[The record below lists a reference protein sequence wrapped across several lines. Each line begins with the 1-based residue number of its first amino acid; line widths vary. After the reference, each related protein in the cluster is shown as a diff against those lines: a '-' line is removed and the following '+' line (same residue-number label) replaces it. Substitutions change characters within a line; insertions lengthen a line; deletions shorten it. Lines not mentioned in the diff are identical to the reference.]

1 MPSISDED
9 IGLEFEKLNE
19 PAPTKVVI
27 IYVFLSYFD
36 HRRGCHGRDCMVV
49 GCSTTCAYTTLMPAM
64 NYFLNKT
71 LMVCDGTMVK
81 IMVFNTTFNNMSWRS
96 VL

>member
-1 MPSISDED
+1 MQPRGTFRQTSFTSNRSSISHPMPSISDED

-49 GCSTTCAYTTLMPAM
+49 GCSTTCAYHH
-64 NYFLNKT
+64 
-71 LMVCDGTMVK
+71 
-81 IMVFNTTFNNMSWRS
+81 
-96 VL
+96 